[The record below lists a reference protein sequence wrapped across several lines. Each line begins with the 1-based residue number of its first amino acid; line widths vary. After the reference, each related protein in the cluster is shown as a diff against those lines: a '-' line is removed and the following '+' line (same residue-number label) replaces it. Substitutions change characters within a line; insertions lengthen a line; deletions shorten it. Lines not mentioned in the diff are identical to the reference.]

1 MYIYIYPIIYRYG
14 CGIYIYICI
23 SHFHTSPIILPGM
36 SRVLVENGIFSKEL
50 LLALHR
56 FSDQWCLG
64 LRHRASMK
72 IRYKKY
78 SFYQAQTGLIW
89 WIFVSA
95 AWLSTITIVYV
106 DIFTKYIEIGRYIQ
120 SYIYICTIIHIY
132 ICCLGF
138 AVAQWSSWR
147 PCSQVSTLSTKCE
160 RPANGMLPFD
170 ACLWTLE
177 LLWVPASC
185 ESNQGD
191 WFIPLLSADVFFC
204 KWDTSVMT
212 VEDEQGLFVG
222 FGS

>member
-1 MYIYIYPIIYRYG
+1 MNSRLPALFHVRLPSVCTPKSIRLGSFHLVKGQFWWCIYIYPIIYRYG

-50 LLALHR
+50 FLALHR

-78 SFYQAQTGLIW
+78 SLYQAQTGLIW
-89 WIFVSA
+89 WFFVSA

-120 SYIYICTIIHIY
+120 SYIYIYICTIIHIY
-132 ICCLGF
+132 I
-138 AVAQWSSWR
+138 
-147 PCSQVSTLSTKCE
+147 
-160 RPANGMLPFD
+160 
-170 ACLWTLE
+170 
-177 LLWVPASC
+177 
-185 ESNQGD
+185 
-191 WFIPLLSADVFFC
+191 FIC
-204 KWDTSVMT
+204 
-212 VEDEQGLFVG
+212 FV
-222 FGS
+222 